1 MISSNLLVFCI
12 LLRAGISYT
21 SAQVAPEA
29 CSPINE
35 IEGIQ
40 AVLDEAANQKSA
52 CVELHGTTVTGCDP
66 PKKLLWIVRSFRVSQ
81 GLHPLTMSG

>member
-1 MISSNLLVFCI
+1 MISSKSAVIGLCI
-12 LLRAGISYT
+12 LLRAGTTYT
-21 SAQVAPEA
+21 SAQVAPGA

-66 PKKLLWIVRSFRVSQ
+66 SNKLL
-81 GLHPLTMSG
+81 